1 VDRNTFKAR
10 LEPSGREFL
19 VGADESILNC
29 ALRQRILLQYGCRNG
44 RCSSCKYFLIEGDV
58 DFGNASPYSLSESEK
73 EEGWA
78 LLCQARPLSDLVIR
92 DQDVSD
98 RDPLPLISPESRS
111 AEVAT
116 VRQMTPSLWGF
127 QLALDRALPF
137 YPGQYIEIE
146 IPHRPGSW
154 RCYSIAS
161 SPARPDRIELVVK
174 RIAGGALSGS
184 PGFFKPGLRLEI
196 RGPYGDSYLRASDR
210 PVILAATGS
219 GVAPIMSMLRASA
232 DVEESRRFEFYY
244 GARDPD
250 DLIFRDEL
258 EALKR
263 RMANFSF
270 RPALSAATS
279 HGAWG
284 GRSGRITH
292 AIQREVSDA
301 SPYDAYICG
310 RPEMCES
317 VALLLLAKGISE
329 SRIFRDDFF
338 PAA

>member
-1 VDRNTFKAR
+1 MDRNTFKAR

-19 VGADESILNC
+19 VDAVESILNC

-98 RDPLPLISPESRS
+98 RDPSPLISPENRS

-116 VRQMTPSLWGF
+116 VRQMTPSLWVF
-127 QLALDRALPF
+127 QLALDRPLLF
-137 YPGQYIEIE
+137 YPGQFIEIE

-174 RIAGGALSGS
+174 RIAGGAFSGVDR
-184 PGFFKPGLRLEI
+184 FFVPGLKLKI
-196 RGPYGDSYLRASDR
+196 RGPYGESYLRASDR

-219 GVAPIMSMLRASA
+219 GIAPMLAMLRWSA
-232 DVEESRRFEFYY
+232 EREDPRRFEFYY
-244 GARDPD
+244 GA
-250 DLIFRDEL
+250 
-258 EALKR
+258 
-263 RMANFSF
+263 
-270 RPALSAATS
+270 
-279 HGAWG
+279 
-284 GRSGRITH
+284 
-292 AIQREVSDA
+292 
-301 SPYDAYICG
+301 PYTEEHII
-310 RPEMCES
+310 P
-317 VALLLLAKGISE
+317 
-329 SRIFRDDFF
+329 
-338 PAA
+338 